1 MGTLLSSVHSSLG
14 AVCRRVRQHSG
25 CIATRGIGGRFL
37 KRDRDRRAVLALFRG
52 RGSSIGRLINVSGAV
67 TACHGC
73 RIAHQRLTRF
83 VHDGCGMSSV
93 SVGRVAPVFVAS
105 FRLCLHATYGYNCGA
120 ATGFVRFF
128 GHVVVVT
135 HGGNVLINSPFTDC
149 GVQLRGISEN
159 CLARSRV
166 GVVLGG
172 GVISRQLRRI
182 ESLFVFTYFAK
193 LTCVSMTKLARS
205 GVHGSF
211 SNGL

>member
-1 MGTLLSSVHSSLG
+1 M
-14 AVCRRVRQHSG
+14 
-25 CIATRGIGGRFL
+25 
-37 KRDRDRRAVLALFRG
+37 KRDRGRSAVLGLFRG

-73 RIAHQRLTRF
+73 RIAHHRLTRF
-83 VHDGCGMSSV
+83 VRDGCGMSSV
-93 SVGRVAPVFVAS
+93 TVGRVAPVFVAS
-105 FRLCLHATYGYNCGA
+105 FRLCLHAAYGYNFGA

-128 GHVVVVT
+128 GHVVLVT
-135 HGGNVLINSPFTDC
+135 HGGNVLANSPFTGC
-149 GVQLRGISEN
+149 GVHLRGISEK

-182 ESLFVFTYFAK
+182 HSIFVFSYFDN
-193 LTCVSMTKLARS
+193 LTCISMTGLGRS